1 MSLGQAIAPH
11 LPYLRRYGRAIS
23 GSQQSGDALVAR
35 LLETLIANP
44 GAIDTGSEL
53 RIQLYRMV
61 HDNFGLMA
69 EQAAASDDAAVPAE
83 VAIAD
88 ARLRRIPSL
97 ARQALLLTAVEGFS
111 AEETGRIIGRDAAAV
126 EALIHD
132 ATDEIDRQTRARILI
147 IEDEPI
153 IAMDIEMIVRD
164 LGHDVV
170 AVATTHAEAVAE
182 AQKHRPSLVLADIQ
196 LADNSSGIEAVQ
208 EILTGLSVPV
218 IFITAFPERLLTGDR
233 PEPAFLLTK
242 PYQPATLR
250 AAIAQVLF
258 FDESTVPA

>member
-1 MSLGQAIAPH
+1 MSLGQSIAPH
-11 LPYLRRYGRAIS
+11 LPYLRRYGRSIS

-35 LLETLIANP
+35 MLETLVANP
-44 GAIDTGSEL
+44 DAVDAGGDL

-61 HDNFGLMA
+61 HDNFGLLA
-69 EQAAASDDAAVPAE
+69 QQAAPGKDAERSDM
-83 VAIAD
+83 AIAD

-111 AEETGRIIGRDAAAV
+111 VEDTGRIIGRDAEAV
-126 EALIHD
+126 RALIHD

-170 AVATTHAEAVAE
+170 AVATTHTEAVAE
-182 AQKHRPSLVLADIQ
+182 AQKHQPGLVLADIQ

-250 AAIAQVLF
+250 AAISQVLF

>member
-1 MSLGQAIAPH
+1 MSLGQAIVPH

-23 GSQQSGDALVAR
+23 GSQQNGDALVGR
-35 LLETLIANP
+35 LLETLVANP
-44 GAIDTGSEL
+44 AAIDPDGDL

-69 EQAAASDDAAVPAE
+69 EKAAASDQSDLSDI
-83 VAIAD
+83 AIAD
-88 ARLRRIPSL
+88 ARLSRIPSL

-111 AEETGRIIGRDAAAV
+111 NEETGRIIGRDVDAV
-126 EALIHD
+126 QSLIAD
-132 ATDEIDRQTRARILI
+132 ATDEIERQTRARILI

-170 AVATTHAEAVAE
+170 AVATTHREAVTE
-182 AQKHRPSLVLADIQ
+182 AQKHQPGLVLADIQ

-208 EILTGLSVPV
+208 EILSDLKVPV
-218 IFITAFPERLLTGDR
+218 VFITAFPERLLTGDR

>member
-23 GSQQSGDALVAR
+23 GSQQSGDELVAG
-35 LLETLIANP
+35 LLQTLVANP
-44 GAIDTGSEL
+44 GAVDTRADL

-61 HDNFGLMA
+61 HDHFGLVT
-69 EQAAASDDAAVPAE
+69 EQQAASDETLAADI
-83 VAIAD
+83 AIAD

-111 AEETGRIIGRDAAAV
+111 EDDAGRIIGRDAATV
-126 EALIHD
+126 HALID
-132 ATDEIDRQTRARILI
+132 EAMAEIDRQTRARILI

-170 AVATTHAEAVAE
+170 AVATTHSEAVAE
-182 AQKHRPSLVLADIQ
+182 AQTHKPSLVLADIQ

-208 EILTGLSVPV
+208 EILSDVKVPV

>member
-1 MSLGQAIAPH
+1 MSLGQSVAPH
-11 LPYLRRYGRAIS
+11 LPYLRRYGRSIS

-35 LLETLIANP
+35 LLETLVANP
-44 GAIDTGSEL
+44 AAVDITTDL
-53 RIQLYRMV
+53 RVQLYRMV
-61 HDNFGLMA
+61 HDNFGLMT
-69 EQAAASDDAAVPAE
+69 EQATANEEGALSDI
-83 VAIAD
+83 AIAD

-111 AEETGRIIGRDAAAV
+111 FDDTGRIIGRDAESV
-126 EALIHD
+126 RALISD

-170 AVATTHAEAVAE
+170 AVATTHSEAVAE
-182 AQKHRPSLVLADIQ
+182 AQAHTPSLVLADIQ

-208 EILTGLSVPV
+208 EILTGLTVPV

-250 AAIAQVLF
+250 AAISQVLF

>member
-23 GSQQSGDALVAR
+23 GTQQRGDALVAQ
-35 LLETLIANP
+35 LLETLVANP
-44 GAIDTGSEL
+44 DAVDIGNDL
-53 RIQLYRMV
+53 RVQLYRMV

-69 EQAAASDDAAVPAE
+69 NPPAGSDEQVAPE
-83 VAIAD
+83 IAIAD

-97 ARQALLLTAVEGFS
+97 ARQALLLTAVEGFGHD
-111 AEETGRIIGRDAAAV
+111 ETGRIIGRDAAEV
-126 EALIHD
+126 EKLIHD

-170 AVATTHAEAVAE
+170 AVATTHSEAVAE
-182 AQKHRPSLVLADIQ
+182 AQKHQPGLVLADIQ

-208 EILTGLSVPV
+208 EILGSMSVPV

-250 AAIAQVLF
+250 AAISQVLF